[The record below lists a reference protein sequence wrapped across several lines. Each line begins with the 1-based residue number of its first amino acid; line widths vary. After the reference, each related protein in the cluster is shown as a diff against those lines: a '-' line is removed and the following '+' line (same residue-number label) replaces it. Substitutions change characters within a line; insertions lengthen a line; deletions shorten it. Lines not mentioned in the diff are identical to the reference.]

1 MCTAIEEN
9 FCSCMSGPQIKQD
22 KANFLDFI
30 LVSIFKSLFLAP
42 ELQNEDWLIISVW
55 KLLFQATLIKL

>member
-1 MCTAIEEN
+1 MCTALEEN

-42 ELQNEDWLIISVW
+42 ELQNEDWLIISV
-55 KLLFQATLIKL
+55 